1 MSAVRASQIAS
12 TYTVENSVETRSP
25 AKCAISKRLRYFQ
38 PFFRARHVSISF
50 AATYGRPTSVD
61 HRLRDPGLQTRYS
74 DICTALQRF
83 RSKIVSV
90 FAFFPA
96 NLWLITRYLGRLFRG
111 EFRPVDACSS
121 QVYSET
127 RLVAGPDFGFLPLS
141 PDESSEY
148 THVAAHFLCSCSH
161 SRPAHAQPQCRF
173 VGLAHP
179 L

>member
-1 MSAVRASQIAS
+1 MCYFQAPAIFPAIFSRPPRKYKFCSYLRASDLCGPPTPRPRPS
-12 TYTVENSVETRSP
+12 NSL
-25 AKCAISKRLRYFQ
+25 LR
-38 PFFRARHVSISF
+38 HLHSF
-50 AATYGRPTSVD
+50 AV
-61 HRLRDPGLQTRYS
+61 L
-74 DICTALQRF
+74 

-148 THVAAHFLCSCSH
+148 THVAAHFFCSRSH

-173 VGLAHP
+173 VGLAYP